1 MVLIKSVIYLPLIP
15 KVIGSQS
22 ISTGI
27 FVVQVPLSVFPEDTV
42 AVPFSTSICMK
53 LFISLV
59 KIQIFLIAFSQSDL
73 FIVSVVL
80 NNFGITSS
88 LS

>member
-1 MVLIKSVIYLPLIP
+1 MKSVIYLPLIP
-15 KVIGSQS
+15 NDTGSHS

-27 FVVQVPLSVFPEDTV
+27 FVFHVHLSVFPEETE
-42 AVPFSTSICMK
+42 ASQSFTSIWMK

-59 KIQIFLIAFSQSDL
+59 KIQIFLIAFSQSSL
-73 FIVSVVL
+73 FIINVVL
-80 NNFGITSS
+80 NFVGITSS